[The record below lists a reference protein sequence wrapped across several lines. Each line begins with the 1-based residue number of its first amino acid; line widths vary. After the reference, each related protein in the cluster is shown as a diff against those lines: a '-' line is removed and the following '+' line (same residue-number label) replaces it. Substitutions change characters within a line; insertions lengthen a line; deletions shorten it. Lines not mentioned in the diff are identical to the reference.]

1 VPTPDFPTR
10 ASVPPWLVGA
20 QAALGTGVALAVA
33 LTLHSA
39 PWAPGLSIALL
50 LFAVVSDF
58 AGVEV
63 SDAKIS
69 VSGAFVALVLAMV
82 LLGPAPAALMGAV
95 VALAGGLR
103 RGEPVAAL
111 RHNILVTAT
120 YPLFGGALF
129 ALATRGLTGGSGAWY
144 MLVLAAFMTTLV
156 VNFVL
161 IAGYSWAMRRTTM
174 TAAVR
179 EAFVPLLPS
188 EVVTAMLT
196 VAVLFLYRR
205 AGVAAI
211 VLVATAIIAFQLL
224 LAQLLHARR
233 MTGELELRT
242 HELHTHALTDEL
254 TGLGNRRRLLDDLR
268 AAFADPREPFTL
280 TLFDLDGFK
289 QYNDAFGHVRGDDL
303 LRRLGR
309 RLAAACEPRGAAY
322 RLGGDEFC
330 VLSAPGADH
339 TTLLADSAAAMRDT
353 GEGLA
358 LVSSRGTA
366 LLPQEAAD
374 IPAALLLADQ
384 RMYAEKARRPAS
396 AKRQA
401 RDLVMGILVE
411 QQPDLHEHVSDVA
424 REAVDIARQLGLPEE
439 QLDDVGRA
447 AELHDVGKI
456 AVPQSLLNKAGP
468 LDDGEWEVMRR
479 HTLVGERMLA
489 VAPALRG
496 VAPLVRASHERWDG
510 RGYPDGL
517 AGENIPLGARII
529 AVCDSFDAMMTARAY
544 KPARDVAW
552 CLAELRRCAGA
563 QFDPRVVEAFVHR
576 AEARAPIGPPPVAP
590 EPAPPASRR
599 PRAATPG
606 PA

>member
-1 VPTPDFPTR
+1 VPPPDSPTR

-20 QAALGTGVALAVA
+20 QAALGVGVAAAVALA
-33 LTLHSA
+33 L
-39 PWAPGLSIALL
+39 PGASWSLSLGIALL
-50 LFAVVSDF
+50 LFAVASDF

-82 LLGPAPAALMGAV
+82 LLGPAPAALMGAF
-95 VALAGGLR
+95 VALAGGVR
-103 RGEPVAAL
+103 RGEPSAAL

-129 ALATRGLTGGSGAWY
+129 ALADRGLPAGSSGWY
-144 MLVLAAFMTTLV
+144 MLVLAVFMATLV

-161 IAGYSWAMRRTTM
+161 IAGYSRAMRRTTM
-174 TAAVR
+174 GAAVR
-179 EAFVPLLPS
+179 DAFVPLLPS
-188 EVVTAMLT
+188 ELVTAMLT

-233 MTGELELRT
+233 MTGELEKRT
-242 HELHTHALTDEL
+242 DELHTHALTDEL

-268 AAFADPREPFTL
+268 VAFHDPREPFTL

-289 QYNDAFGHVRGDDL
+289 QYNDAFGHLRGDEL
-303 LRRLGR
+303 LRQLGR
-309 RLAAACEPRGAAY
+309 RLASACEPLGEGY

-330 VLSAPGADH
+330 VLSAPGVDH
-339 TTLLADSAAAMRDT
+339 AKLLADAAAAMHENA
-353 GEGLA
+353 EGLVLA
-358 LVSSRGTA
+358 SSRGTA
-366 LLPQEAAD
+366 LLPQEAATP
-374 IPAALLLADQ
+374 PAALLLADQ

-468 LDDGEWEVMRR
+468 LDDGEWEVMRQ

-517 AGENIPLGARII
+517 AGEDIPLGARII

-544 KPARDVAW
+544 KPAHDEAW
-552 CLAELRRCAGA
+552 CLGELRRCAGA
-563 QFDPRVVEAFVHR
+563 QFDPRVVEAFVNR
-576 AEARAPIGPPPVAP
+576 AETRAPKALEAPEPVAP
-590 EPAPPASRR
+590 TTALRW
-599 PRAATPG
+599 PRAATRV
-606 PA
+606 